1 MAKPKQAAT
10 LDPESEV
17 QEQVTEEVASP
28 AEAEVVEQRGDEL
41 PELPEG
47 VTFQQ
52 LQTHPKF
59 KEDWDNLT
67 RAQKEEREKAYRDGQ
82 SAAGKQLDADKRRW
96 GAEQQA
102 LATFDHWEA
111 KRLSEDPY
119 ENQEYAKAIGSPE
132 VEAAY
137 QMGKKLRQ
145 GPSSQEIAERAQFE
159 VMTNVNTHLDERLGK
174 QGALSDE
181 EKGRVDPAA
190 FKTIGELTTAKVDL
204 TIERGIAAG
213 RIKDDAKRLQD
224 AREEGRREAY
234 DEAGLEYPGEPAE
247 GKGHKPP
254 EKLPTKDEVD
264 KMSVEE
270 VRKLQREGKLDKILV
285 GHK

>member
-10 LDPESEV
+10 LDPEPEV
-17 QEQVTEEVASP
+17 QEQVVEETPP
-28 AEAEVVEQRGDEL
+28 AEVEAVEQRGEEI

-52 LQTHPKF
+52 LQQHPRF

-67 RAQKEEREKAYRDGQ
+67 RAQKEEREKAYREGQ
-82 SAAGKQLDADKRRW
+82 SAAGKQLEADKKRW
-96 GAEQQA
+96 SVEQQA

-111 KRLSEDPY
+111 KRQSEDPY
-119 ENQEYAKAIGSPE
+119 ETQEYAKAIGNPE

-137 QMGKKLRQ
+137 QMGKRLRQ
-145 GPSSQEIAERAQFE
+145 GPSSQDIAERAQFE
-159 VMTNVNTHLDERLGK
+159 VMTNVNSHLDERLSK

-204 TIERGIAAG
+204 AIERGIAAG

-234 DEAGLEYPGEPAE
+234 DEVGLEYPGEPVE
-247 GKGHKPP
+247 GKKPKP
-254 EKLPTKDEVD
+254 EKLPTKDEVG
-264 KMSVEE
+264 KMSIDQ
-270 VRKLQREGKLDKILV
+270 VRKLEREGKLDKILA
-285 GHK
+285 GPE